1 MLKKRGINLPK
12 TNLNVPA
19 LSEED
24 REYLTLLLA
33 GDEGAVD
40 TIALSFV
47 RNREDVLV
55 LKEFL
60 KSVNRPDI
68 KIMSKIET

>member
-1 MLKKRGINLPK
+1 MY
-12 TNLNVPA
+12 
-19 LSEED
+19 LS
-24 REYLTLLLA
+24 LILA

-47 RNREDVLV
+47 RNKEDVLV

-60 KSVNRPDI
+60 KSINRSDI
-68 KIMSKIET
+68 RIMSKIET